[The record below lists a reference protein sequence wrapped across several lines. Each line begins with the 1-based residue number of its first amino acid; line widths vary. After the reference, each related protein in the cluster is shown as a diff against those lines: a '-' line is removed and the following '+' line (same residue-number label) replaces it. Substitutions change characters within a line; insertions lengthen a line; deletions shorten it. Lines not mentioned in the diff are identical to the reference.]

1 MLLPPI
7 LSWWRT
13 QRIASKTS
21 QIPIQ
26 SVPSGVSHALNIL
39 SISAFFYLASTIP
52 TFSPENIFALTSS
65 RLQTPNDVLFTRL
78 GAIRPGA
85 TLTESDRI
93 LRLRLAS
100 LDARCLYFTY
110 GPDVLTHCPF
120 CVSDEPNTY
129 FYYALPS
136 LLLPHLLHL
145 LVLGL
150 ATSSVLAGKY
160 GSRWRT
166 SAVAVGVVLALF
178 ECYSVG
184 THDSKANA
192 RIIRTEDLDLFH
204 WRMRSIRGII
214 IAIIDAGLAFVL
226 WAASTNRIFAVPP
239 SPSER
244 INASLKVLEN
254 VRARLAALGVVSN
267 VVVRDEGLRKRGEDY
282 WRREGQVMAQVMDDK
297 DVVDGVRN
305 ALANRI
311 NVAKVEEDAKKFAET
326 LLKGQK

>member
-1 MLLPPI
+1 MLLPPL
-7 LSWWRT
+7 LSWLRT
-13 QRIASKTS
+13 QRVASKTS
-21 QIPIQ
+21 PIPIQ

-39 SISAFFYLASTIP
+39 FISTFLFLASTLP

-78 GAIRPGA
+78 GALRAGA

-93 LRLRLAS
+93 LRLRLSS

-136 LLLPHLLHL
+136 LLLPHLIHL
-145 LVLGL
+145 FVLGL

-178 ECYSVG
+178 ECYYVG

-192 RIIRTEDLDLFH
+192 RVIRAEDLDLFH
-204 WRMRSIRGII
+204 WRMRTIRGII
-214 IAIIDAGLAFVL
+214 IAVIDAGLAFVL

-267 VVVRDEGLRKRGEDY
+267 VVVRDEGLRKRGVDY

-297 DVVDGVRN
+297 EVVDGVRN

-311 NVAKVEEDAKKFAET
+311 NVATVEEDAKKFAET